1 MFRSSSLLVFI
12 LLFYSSFS
20 FAVGG
25 ATSNGGD
32 PISAEFVR
40 VGKHVADIVRSFPAF
55 GISAEAFSKAVNTTQ
70 VFSSTERLFLN
81 GQEVAAINTPGQKKI
96 VVSRPRWI
104 ADQSNT
110 QARYV
115 LVAHEY
121 FGIMGI
127 DDRTY
132 KYSQK
137 IFSTP
142 GPAKSKFKCDLF
154 NNLPGWD
161 RFKLFGVQFE
171 KNISTSVKTDS
182 GVLFGQ
188 SPMGD
193 TMAALNIDQMMSGKL
208 SIATVVNLGMGF
220 IMLDVPIS
228 KSGKIMASYKEIG
241 IQNKPKTQRHIPCI
255 VEVW

>member
-1 MFRSSSLLVFI
+1 MRRSSSLLAIVF
-12 LLFYSSFS
+12 LFSSN
-20 FAVGG
+20 FALADGG

-32 PISAEFVR
+32 PIAAEFVR
-40 VGKHVADIVRSFPAF
+40 VGRHVADIIRSFPGI

-70 VFSSTERLFLN
+70 VFSSTERLYLN
-81 GQEVAAINTPGQKKI
+81 GQEVAAINSPSMRKI

-104 ADQSNT
+104 TDQNNT

-121 FGIMGI
+121 FGIMGV
-127 DDRTY
+127 DDRSY
-132 KYSQK
+132 NYSQK

-154 NNLPGWD
+154 NSVPGWE

-171 KNISTSVKTDS
+171 KNIATSVKTES
-182 GVLFGQ
+182 GILFGQ

-193 TMAALNIDQMMSGKL
+193 TMAALNIDQIMSGRL
-208 SIATVVNLGMGF
+208 SITTVVNLGMGF

-228 KSGKIMASYKEIG
+228 KAGKVMGYSKEIG
-241 IQNKPKTQRHIPCI
+241 IQNKPTPQRQVSCV